1 MFGEGGGRVV
11 LGLVL
16 EIVEQRFD
24 IEFEGGTES
33 AFFFAALDGE
43 EAVGGDGFERFFEVV
58 VLLELAGLFFEFGGG
73 FGGEDAVIEE
83 AFADKGA
90 DIGVFGEIF
99 GDDIASAEQGF
110 VGGRDIFGGI
120 DKGGGFGFGIALV
133 GLCEDALGER
143 GESAFAG
150 DDCTGA
156 AFGFEGEIEIF
167 EFGFVV
173 DSEQA
178 GAQFV
183 GEFALF
189 GDGGEDGL
197 SALFEFH
204 EISVAF
210 LDGADLDFIEGLGDF
225 FAVACDKRD
234 GVSVFKEAEGGEDAW
249 GRELSFG
256 DKKGNRIES
265 VALGHGLCSLCCAC
279 FNACPPRRTDATV
292 LCSEISM
299 FPRSEGRT

>member
-1 MFGEGGGRVV
+1 MFGEGGGGVV

-16 EIVEQRFD
+16 EIVEQGFGV
-24 IEFEGGTES
+24 EFEGGAES

-43 EAVGGDGFERFFEVV
+43 EAVGGDGFEGFFEVV

-73 FGGEDAVIEE
+73 FGGEDAVVEE

-90 DIGVFGEIF
+90 DIGVFGEVF

-110 VGGRDIFGGI
+110 VGGGDLFGGI
-120 DKGGGFGFGIALV
+120 DKGGGFGFGVALV
-133 GLCEDALGER
+133 GLCEDAFGEG

-150 DDCTGA
+150 DDRTGA
-156 AFGFEGEIEIF
+156 AFGFEGEVEIF
-167 EFGFVV
+167 EFSFVV
-173 DSEQA
+173 DSEQT
-178 GAQFV
+178 GAEFV

-197 SALFEFH
+197 SALFEFD
-204 EISVAF
+204 EIGVAF

-225 FAVACDKRD
+225 FAVACDERD

-249 GRELSFG
+249 GGELSFG
-256 DKKGNRIES
+256 DKKRNGIKS
-265 VALGHGLCSLCCAC
+265 VALSHALCSLCCAC
-279 FNACPPRRTDATV
+279 FDACPPRRTDATV
-292 LCSEISM
+292 GYAEISM
-299 FPRSEGRT
+299 LFQPEGKT